1 MTARRPPGPA
11 TRKYQHMR
19 LYLSSFAMGNHPE
32 RLAALAPRGTRGN
45 AFLLRRAMRQ
55 SGFDSVARALVESD
69 EAVYGGFSAA
79 VCCAAPTL
87 RGVDLLDDPSAAPAG
102 YLSET
107 IWEGLGLI
115 DYNVAVH
122 YGSRGTQG
130 EAIERTVA
138 YWKSQNMSYLTLRDG
153 EVLVADRDKVE
164 VVR

>member
-1 MTARRPPGPA
+1 
-11 TRKYQHMR
+11 MR